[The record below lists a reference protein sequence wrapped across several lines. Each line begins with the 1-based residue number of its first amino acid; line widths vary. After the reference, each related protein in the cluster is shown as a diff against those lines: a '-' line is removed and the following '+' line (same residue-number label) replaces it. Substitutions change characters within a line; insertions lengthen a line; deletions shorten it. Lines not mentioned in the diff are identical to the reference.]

1 MNEEKH
7 NETIDKV
14 FESWL
19 TEQISHCTN
28 APSHEV
34 SIWKVYCL
42 SLSFDVDIFLIPPHL
57 ILILYVLY
65 IA

>member
-1 MNEEKH
+1 MFAVDNLELKAQREHK
-7 NETIDKV
+7 EAED
-14 FESWL
+14 
-19 TEQISHCTN
+19 

-42 SLSFDVDIFLIPPHL
+42 SLSFDVDMFLIPPHL